1 MANAKKITMDELLAG
16 EKVAPTLVVNENI
29 SGKVLS
35 VKKHEIL
42 IDLGPIGVGFI
53 PRKEAGYLR
62 DLEIGKEVLASIIDT
77 EMSNG
82 MVLLSL
88 RKAAKDKGWEVVY
101 EYKKDNKIIEVTPI
115 DANRGGLLVEIEGV
129 RGFLPVSQLS
139 SEHYPHSVNSGDKEA
154 IIKKL
159 SELMGKSLKVK
170 VLDVDKRLNK
180 LIFSE
185 REALREEAK
194 SRLAEIK
201 VGDKLSGIVT
211 GIVDFGVFVNID
223 GLEGLIHISE
233 LAWERLDTV
242 GDRLRIG
249 DKVDVKVT
257 SVENDR
263 LSLSIKQLQE
273 DPWANEASRLKI
285 GDEVEGTITKIAP
298 IGAFIQIT
306 PAVEGMAQAVD
317 ANGKKIDPETVF
329 KLGEKMTFVITA
341 LDTSSRKIT
350 LALKS
355 DDKKPAPKK
364 K

>member
-1 MANAKKITMDELLAG
+1 MAKAKLTMDELLAD
-16 EKVAPTLVVNENI
+16 EKSVPTPIINENI
-29 SGKVLS
+29 DGKVLS

-42 IDLGPIGVGFI
+42 IDLGPMGVGFI
-53 PRKEAGYLR
+53 PRKEASYLR
-62 DLEIGKEVLASIIDT
+62 DLEVGKEVTASVIDT
-77 EMSNG
+77 DMDNG
-82 MVLLSL
+82 MILLSL
-88 RKAAKDKGWEVVY
+88 RKAAKDKGWEIVY
-101 EYKKDNKIIEVTPI
+101 EYKKDNKIIDVMPI
-115 DANRGGLLVEIEGV
+115 DVNRGGILVEAEGV

-139 SEHYPHSVNSGDKEA
+139 SEHYPHSVSSNDKEA

-159 SELMGKSLKVK
+159 SELLGKPMRAK

-185 REALREEAK
+185 REALKEEAK
-194 SRLAEIK
+194 SRLADIK

-257 SVENDR
+257 SVDNDR

-273 DPWANEASRLKI
+273 DPWANEASKLKI
-285 GDEVEGTITKIAP
+285 GDKVEGTITKIAP
-298 IGAFIQIT
+298 IGAFVQIT

-317 ANGKKIDPETVF
+317 ADGKKIDPEAVF
-329 KLGEKMTFVITA
+329 KLGEKMDFVITSM
-341 LDTSSRKIT
+341 DTSSRKIT
-350 LALKS
+350 LAVKGENKKS
-355 DDKKPAPKK
+355 EKKA
-364 K
+364 